1 MQLLP
6 VLKEEK
12 KEAEGGL
19 KKKEAVY
26 ATATSRFVEYVSRP
40 KMSSKASAFS

>member
-12 KEAEGGL
+12 KRL
-19 KKKEAVY
+19 KERKKEAVY